1 MHSLKDGYAIDP
13 GMLGEQR
20 WILGEV
26 RHLYGDLVDGP
37 TFASSPEGDAIKV
50 FVRIRPPVEGS
61 FVGGD
66 GESGM
71 CLSVLSSNII
81 RLHSKPEPKVFTFDH
96 VANMDATQESVFSYV
111 AKNIV
116 ESCMN
121 GYNGTIFAYGQTGSG
136 KTFTMLGPSDSD
148 NFTHNLRGVIPRS
161 FEYLFFLINREK
173 EKAGEGKSFLCKCSF
188 IEIYNE
194 QIFDLLDAASPGL
207 FLREHIKKGVFV
219 VGAVEQ
225 VVSSAAEAY
234 QVLSTGWRNRRVAST
249 SMNRESSRSHAVF
262 TVTIESMEKV
272 NEIVNIRSSQLNLVD
287 LAGSE
292 RQRDTHTEGVR
303 LKEAGS
309 INRSLSCLGQVITA
323 LVDVA
328 NGRQRHIC
336 YRDSKLTFLLRD
348 SLGGNAKTFIIAN
361 VHPGSKSFGE
371 TLSTLQFAQRAKLI
385 KNKAVVNEDT
395 QGNVSQLQAEV
406 KKLKEQ
412 LSQLLSGQV
421 PQDISIARAPSVD
434 ENSTDYMN
442 NFLEAMMLLEK
453 SETERKVLL
462 QKVAQLEDLCSK
474 KEKFIQS
481 NKMIVKFREDH
492 ISRLEKVHK
501 ENRDILSNKE
511 QDDLIADLQEELLV
525 LKEQIEHHPRL
536 AKYAS
541 ENYSLREE
549 NKRLRSLQSV
559 KRAQE
564 MNNQMIVEL
573 ERAFLEVSSAAKDDG
588 VLPLHSTPI
597 SCDNNN
603 MVSNERLKERILQLQ
618 SELATAKQEY
628 EEFKELTT
636 KKQVE
641 MDSELQSLLKSNM
654 HLENILEA
662 IKAHKRNEVSQLNK
676 MHAETI
682 KILTTPT
689 KAYNLRSRLVPRLSP
704 DGLPHD
710 LLDTPKS
717 GDRDD
722 NIINEPIPPEMSEQA
737 YEAIA
742 EELCTVQEQM
752 ATLQANLDV
761 EESKNMKLQ
770 QQLDKME
777 HHSTQMQEHFS
788 TERASWNNKHKELL
802 EQINVFEKLQHEFKG
817 KEDVLKSEVHD
828 LRVVLQSADRELRAV
843 KIEYN
848 SFKEKQDKEMTAL
861 SDRLIN
867 VQLQLDNV
875 RLDHENVLEEK
886 RSLQDAYDNL
896 EEVMKFEID
905 QLKQELLNSKREN
918 ETLKVELG
926 NLLELL
932 ETEKEHR
939 QNLTSQLEEDKENN
953 SKALLKSLEENVI
966 LKKQC
971 SETASKCEMQ
981 ITALQNLELQLNSS
995 KEVIM
1000 ALEKKCSSDKEI
1012 MTDLMNQIQSL
1023 RTAIIHKTESID
1035 VLTQEL
1041 EDLNVKYSS
1050 ALAAKEEGK
1059 TVLEKQ
1065 EKLIEEL
1072 KETVERKQTADRIEQ
1087 ELLCEDLVHATEQL
1101 GKLTEAYNNQEALL
1115 KDYKEELLKK
1125 EQIILELTNQL
1136 HENEAMKLED
1146 EEIKLPYSNKGSP
1159 VMLIQRDLGRAGSE
1173 RIGNISFS
1181 DHAPVTLSL
1190 TLPYVEQKEW
1200 HWRLNESI
1208 LKDSSIVERLRKE
1221 LSLVSVPNLLKEF
1234 EIFGRL
1240 SNLKINFNKS
1250 CAMNVSMSVSET
1262 PKTPKGNP
1270 FDSELLQLSNK
1281 NALLEQLVSELNEER
1296 MTKNEE
1302 IIRLKTQICETENFR
1317 LEIQN
1322 LQERCNELQT
1332 QLTNTKRDP
1341 CNEHTKSDMTELKK
1355 ELEKEVSERLEKGKT
1370 PEQVLKL
1377 QAELDK
1383 VREMLKQ
1390 KDNSLNDLHNEIER
1404 TRALE
1409 LKAFQEKEEIR
1420 SLLEAKNEETEKNIQ
1435 ESEMLRKQI
1444 ASLVE
1449 ENGKLLGH
1457 QNPQQKI
1464 QYLVKLK
1471 KDNNKLVEEVN
1482 KLRTENQLLRE
1493 GKKIE
1498 PCSDI

>member
-1 MHSLKDGYAIDP
+1 MSNPPA
-13 GMLGEQR
+13 
-20 WILGEV
+20 
-26 RHLYGDLVDGP
+26 GD
-37 TFASSPEGDAIKV
+37 
-50 FVRIRPPVEGS
+50 
-61 FVGGD
+61 
-66 GESGM
+66 
-71 CLSVLSSNII
+71 
-81 RLHSKPEPKVFTFDH
+81 
-96 VANMDATQESVFSYV
+96 
-111 AKNIV
+111 
-116 ESCMN
+116 
-121 GYNGTIFAYGQTGSG
+121 
-136 KTFTMLGPSDSD
+136 
-148 NFTHNLRGVIPRS
+148 
-161 FEYLFFLINREK
+161 
-173 EKAGEGKSFLCKCSF
+173 GKSFLCKCSF

-194 QIFDLLDAASPGL
+194 QIFDLLDSASSGL
-207 FLREHIKKGVFV
+207 LLREHIKKGVFV

-225 VVSSAAEAY
+225 VVTSAAEAY

-328 NGRQRHIC
+328 NGKQRHIC

-412 LSQLLSGQV
+412 LSQLLSGQM
-421 PQDISIARAPSVD
+421 PQDISIARAPSID
-434 ENSTDYMN
+434 ENITEYMN

-453 SETERKVLL
+453 SENGKKALL

-492 ISRLEKVHK
+492 IARLEKVH
-501 ENRDILSNKE
+501 RDGRTSLSNNE
-511 QDDLIADLQEELLV
+511 QDDLIAEMKEELRV
-525 LKEQIEHHPRL
+525 LKEQIEHHPRV

-541 ENYSLREE
+541 ENHSLREE
-549 NKRLRSLQSV
+549 NKSLRSLQSL

-564 MNNQMIVEL
+564 INNQMIADL
-573 ERAFLEVSSAAKDDG
+573 ERAFLEASSAAKSNG
-588 VLPLHSTPI
+588 ALPMHSTPI
-597 SCDNNN
+597 HSENS
-603 MVSNERLKERILQLQ
+603 MVSTERLKEKVLQLQ

-628 EEFKELTT
+628 EEFEELTK

-641 MDSELQSLLKSNM
+641 LESELQSLLKSNQ
-654 HLENILEA
+654 HLENILGA
-662 IKAHKRNEVSQLNK
+662 IKANKRNEVFQLNK

-689 KAYNLRSRLVPRLSP
+689 KAYNLRSRLVPRMSP
-704 DGLPHD
+704 DGTEQD

-717 GDRDD
+717 GDHLD
-722 NIINEPIPPEMSEQA
+722 NIINEPIPPEMTEQA

-742 EELCTVQEQM
+742 EELRVMQEQVT
-752 ATLQANLDV
+752 TLQATLDE

-770 QQLDKME
+770 QQVNKME
-777 HHSTQMQEHFS
+777 HHSSQMEELFS
-788 TERASWNNKHKELL
+788 SERASWNNKHQELL
-802 EQINVFEKLQHEFKG
+802 AQINGFEKRQQDFKSG
-817 KEDVLKSEVHD
+817 EDVLKSEVHD

-843 KIEYN
+843 KMEY
-848 SFKEKQDKEMTAL
+848 SSYKEKQDKEMSEL
-861 SDRLIN
+861 SDRHIN

-875 RLDHENVLEEK
+875 RLEHESLLEEK

-905 QLKQELLNSKREN
+905 QLKQELADGKREN
-918 ETLKVELG
+918 ETVKAELG

-939 QNLTSQLEEDKENN
+939 QNLKSQLEEDKENN
-953 SKALLKSLEENVI
+953 SKKLLRVLEENVN

-971 SETASKCEMQ
+971 SELTTQCELQITELQTHELQLTASKEI
-981 ITALQNLELQLNSS
+981 ITD
-995 KEVIM
+995 
-1000 ALEKKCSSDKEI
+1000 LEKKCGSDKEI

-1023 RTAIIHKTESID
+1023 RTTLLHKTESID

-1041 EDLNVKYSS
+1041 EDLNGKYSS
-1050 ALAAKEEGK
+1050 ALSAKEEGK
-1059 TVLEKQ
+1059 TVLEEQ

-1072 KETVERKQTADRIEQ
+1072 REGLERKQSADNIER
-1087 ELLCEDLVHATEQL
+1087 ELLCDDLAHSTEQL
-1101 GKLTEAYNNQEALL
+1101 GKLTEAFNKQEALL
-1115 KDYKEELLKK
+1115 IDQKEELLIK
-1125 EQIILELTNQL
+1125 EQLITELTNQL
-1136 HENEAMKLED
+1136 QVLEMPETDD
-1146 EEIKLPYSNKGSP
+1146 EGIKPPNSNRGSP
-1159 VMLIQRDLGRAGSE
+1159 AVL
-1173 RIGNISFS
+1173 
-1181 DHAPVTLSL
+1181 
-1190 TLPYVEQKEW
+1190 
-1200 HWRLNESI
+1200 
-1208 LKDSSIVERLRKE
+1208 LR
-1221 LSLVSVPNLLKEF
+1221 
-1234 EIFGRL
+1234 
-1240 SNLKINFNKS
+1240 
-1250 CAMNVSMSVSET
+1250 T
-1262 PKTPKGNP
+1262 PKTPVGNP
-1270 FDSELLQLSNK
+1270 FDNELARLVNK
-1281 NALLEQLVSELNEER
+1281 NSHLEQLITELNEER
-1296 MTKNEE
+1296 MSKNEE
-1302 IIRLKTQICETENFR
+1302 IIRLKTQLCETENLR

-1322 LQERCNELQT
+1322 LQGQCTELQI
-1332 QLTNTKRDP
+1332 QLKNRKGENI
-1341 CNEHTKSDMTELKK
+1341 CNEHSKSDMLDLKK
-1355 ELEKEVSERLEKGKT
+1355 EIEKEVSERLEKGRT
-1370 PEQVLKL
+1370 SEQLLKM
-1377 QAELDK
+1377 QAELDET
-1383 VREMLKQ
+1383 RDMLRSKE
-1390 KDNSLNDLHNEIER
+1390 KSLSELHKEIDR

-1409 LKAFQEKEEIR
+1409 LKAFQEKEDIR
-1420 SLLEAKNEETEKNIQ
+1420 SQLETKNEETEKKLQ
-1435 ESEMLRKQI
+1435 ESELLRRHI

-1471 KDNNKLVEEVN
+1471 KDNNKLIEEIN
-1482 KLRTENQLLRE
+1482 RLRADNLLFRE
-1493 GKKIE
+1493 GKKPE
-1498 PCSDI
+1498 PLPDF